1 MKKKKE
7 KKPEAKSFST
17 ALKNDLLPT
26 MLQMAV
32 PLYVIQLKD
41 RGGPDKDDMKHAQEW
56 SDKIGERGDILLH
69 GGGKKGECA
78 DMFNGLAR
86 AVAVLSFCPGGVETF
101 GQHWESKI

>member
-1 MKKKKE
+1 MKKTE
-7 KKPEAKSFST
+7 GKSFAG

-32 PLYVIQLKD
+32 PLYIMRLKEK
-41 RGGPDKDDMKHAQEW
+41 GGPDKDDMKKAQEW
-56 SDKIGERGDILLH
+56 SDVLGERGDILLC

-78 DMFNGLAR
+78 DMFNGTAH